1 MTTPANKARLI
12 LSLRSAGITNITV
25 LSAIER
31 IPRECFVPETF
42 RDQSYEN
49 IALPIGYGQTLSQP
63 LVVASMIEALEI
75 NNRVKLLELGTGS
88 GYHAAILALLCR
100 RVYTI
105 ERHRPLLAEAESR
118 FRKLDLNNITT
129 RAGDG
134 IKGWPEQSPFDRIS
148 VTAASESPPTVL
160 LEQLAIG
167 GIMVMPIGGP
177 DRTQILKKICRTEE
191 GFETKDLMKVRFVP
205 LLPGLAENRSL

>member
-12 LSLRSAGITNITV
+12 LSLRSAGSSNITL

-31 IPRECFVPETF
+31 IPREYFVPETF

-63 LVVASMIEALEI
+63 LVVASMIEALEV

-88 GYHAAILALLCR
+88 GYHASILALLCR

-118 FRKLDLNNITT
+118 FKKLDLNNITT
-129 RAGDG
+129 KAGDG
-134 IKGWPEQSPFDRIS
+134 MKGWPEQSPFERIS
-148 VTAASESPPTVL
+148 VTAASDSPPSVL

-167 GIMVMPIGGP
+167 GIMIIPIGGP
-177 DRTQILKKICRTEE
+177 DRTQVLTKIRRTEQ
-191 GFETKDLMKVRFVP
+191 GFDTEDLMKVRFVP
-205 LLPGLAENRSL
+205 LVSGLAEN

>member
-31 IPRECFVPETF
+31 TPRECFVPETF

-118 FRKLDLNNITT
+118 FKKLDLNNITT

-148 VTAASESPPTVL
+148 VTAASESPPAVL

-167 GIMVMPIGGP
+167 GIMVMPIGGS
-177 DRTQILKKICRTEE
+177 DRTQILTKICRTEK
-191 GFETKDLMKVRFVP
+191 GFETEDLMKVRFVP
-205 LLPGLAENRSL
+205 LLPGLAENKSL

>member
-31 IPRECFVPETF
+31 IPREYFVPETF

-63 LVVASMIEALEI
+63 LVVASMIEALEV

-88 GYHAAILALLCR
+88 GYHASILALLCR

-118 FRKLDLNNITT
+118 FKNLDLNNICTK
-129 RAGDG
+129 AGDG
-134 IKGWPEQSPFDRIS
+134 R
-148 VTAASESPPTVL
+148 
-160 LEQLAIG
+160 
-167 GIMVMPIGGP
+167 
-177 DRTQILKKICRTEE
+177 
-191 GFETKDLMKVRFVP
+191 
-205 LLPGLAENRSL
+205 